1 MKRSRQHLLQQ
12 LERPRRHG
20 RLSLIVAILGVLNIA
35 ASLATLLAIDPL
47 F

>member
-1 MKRSRQHLLQQ
+1 MNRSKQHLLQQ

-20 RLSLIVAILGVLNIA
+20 MSSLIAAMVGLLNIA
-35 ASLATLLAIDPL
+35 ATVTTLLATDPL